1 MTCMRR
7 LKLCPI
13 LIGAVMLACAPTLD
27 WREVR
32 PEGSGALALFPCK
45 PKSQARIATL
55 AGSGVAMTM
64 LVCDVAGMTFALSH
78 SELVDPAR
86 VTRALIELRS
96 ALAANLGAVDMRSAA
111 FELAGM
117 TPNSQAMRIWLAGH
131 RPDGTPVQEQA
142 VLFVRGT
149 RIYQAAILGT
159 RLDEA
164 AAGVFFE
171 SLRLTV

>member
-1 MTCMRR
+1 MIRMRR

-32 PEGSGALALFPCK
+32 PQGSGALALFPCK
-45 PKSQARIATL
+45 PKSQARTTTL

-64 LVCDVAGMTFALSH
+64 LACDVAGMTFALSH
-78 SELVDPAR
+78 SELGDPSR
-86 VTRALIELRS
+86 VTPALIELRL
-96 ALAANLGAVDMRSAA
+96 ALAANLGASDVRSAA
-111 FELAGM
+111 FALAGM

-131 RPDGTPVQEQA
+131 LPDGTPVQGQA
-142 VLFVRGT
+142 VLFVRGA
-149 RIYQAAILGT
+149 RVYQVAVLGT

-171 SLRLTV
+171 SLRLTA